1 MIKTMPYS
9 LYKTGYTEFKAGNYN
24 GGRKTIDVDLPDYK
38 KPRFPAEW
46 RKDGNHYYAPNGC
59 VVTFWGAG
67 LAENFLVERWVS
79 QYNHSSKTFPAG
91 LYAREKVMEFVAS
104 FI

>member
-9 LYKTGYTEFKAGNYN
+9 LYKTGYTEFKAENYN
-24 GGRKTIDVDLPDYK
+24 ASKKTIDVELPDYK

-67 LAENFLVERWVS
+67 LAESFLVERWIS
-79 QYNHSSKTFPAG
+79 KFNHPSKTVPAG

-104 FI
+104 FN